1 MFSDSDWASNKID
14 RKSVSGGFICLGSCV
29 LYSSSRT
36 QKVVAL
42 SSGEAEVYA
51 SSSSACDSILLS
63 SMLSFLTGA
72 GVIVHHLLDSSAARG
87 ILSRQGVGRIRHL
100 SCRVLWLQTLLKLRK
115 DFSVDK
121 YGKRLHPSRHLVAA
135 VPGIQNLAD
144 LGTKRLAKKRLLE
157 LMCFCNLG
165 YVDNDIFTVCNSE
178 EHEHHQG
185 LSLIR
190 SIQKNP
196 ILRQLALASALS
208 TGSGTLAMD
217 SSCPTDRTTGQRGWL
232 SFEFFV
238 KMFLLAVAFGV
249 GAFLIYRNRNDASI
263 ITNEGDNTATP
274 FTGENTATPMDVDAT
289 GPDAVE
295 SVVEYDVAMAGES
308 LSERN
313 RRYHNSSMS
322 ECSDPDFWQTI
333 NYGGDNKVKFE
344 QLHENVEVALLM
356 TLEILVDNFNELGTG
371 GSWHCIHQLKMI
383 YKGAVLEGKTQLAY
397 DALLSLRGNLCGFL
411 PARILQQI
419 YEPKTSYRDDY
430 GELVRILTNRY
441 VSEHDHEGEDHMKR
455 LLVTF
460 RDLNWSD
467 LMDIQQLVDD
477 GTERAIIDMRVSR
490 NSAIRVYEQR
500 RQAALDSGNYDE
512 VDALE
517 WLHYT

>member
-1 MFSDSDWASNKID
+1 M
-14 RKSVSGGFICLGSCV
+14 
-29 LYSSSRT
+29 
-36 QKVVAL
+36 
-42 SSGEAEVYA
+42 YA

-72 GVIVHHLLDSSAARG
+72 GIIVHHLLDSSAARG

-115 DFSVDK
+115 DFS
-121 YGKRLHPSRHLVAA
+121 GKRLHPSRHLVAA

-144 LGTKRLAKKRLLE
+144 LRTKRLAKKRLLE

-217 SSCPTDRTTGQRGWL
+217 SSCPIDSNTGEQGWL

-263 ITNEGDNTATP
+263 ITDEGDNTATP

-289 GPDAVE
+289 GPDAVQ
-295 SVVEYDVAMAGES
+295 SVDEYDVAMAGES

-313 RRYHNSSMS
+313 RRYQNSSMS

-333 NYGGDNKVKFE
+333 NYGGDTKVKFE

-371 GSWHCIHQLKMI
+371 GPWHCIHQLKMI
-383 YKGAVLEGKTQLAY
+383 YKRAVLEGKTQLAY

-411 PARILQQI
+411 PAGILQQI

-441 VSEHDHEGEDHMKR
+441 LSEHDH
-455 LLVTF
+455 
-460 RDLNWSD
+460 
-467 LMDIQQLVDD
+467 
-477 GTERAIIDMRVSR
+477 GTERAIIDMRISR

-500 RQAALDSGNYDE
+500 RQAALDSGNYVE

-517 WLHYT
+517 RSCEWLHCI